1 MPVPFAFVLRWA
13 VRLPRAAMSDFD
25 NGKDYCDLARQGHSD
40 AGESRES
47 PNAQFLHWHNQERFV
62 S

>member
-1 MPVPFAFVLRWA
+1 
-13 VRLPRAAMSDFD
+13 MSDFD